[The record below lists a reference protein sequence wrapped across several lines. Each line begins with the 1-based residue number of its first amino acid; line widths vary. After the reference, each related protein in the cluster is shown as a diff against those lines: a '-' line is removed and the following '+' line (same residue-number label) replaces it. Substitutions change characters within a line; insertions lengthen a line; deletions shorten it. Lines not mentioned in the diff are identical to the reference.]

1 MGFPS
6 PANDYVQRALTVDM
20 ICGTGPNTRTI
31 ETATGYAV
39 LDLSLKPKQNSTV
52 MISYSGITDFA
63 KVMGRSLVTRDGE
76 AIEGD
81 ALDEVEVKGV
91 VTYIINRAT
100 QDDDDCPVM

>member
-6 PANDYVQRALTVDM
+6 PANDYAQRALTVDM
-20 ICGTGPNTRTI
+20 ICGTGPNTRTV

-39 LDLSLKPKQNSTV
+39 INVSLKPKQRDTV
-52 MISYSGITDFA
+52 LITYAGQTDFA
-63 KVMGRSLVTRDGE
+63 KIMGRSLITREGESIEGE
-76 AIEGD
+76 ALND
-81 ALDEVEVKGV
+81 VVVAGV

>member
-39 LDLSLKPKQNSTV
+39 IDISMRPKQNGTV
-52 MISYSGITDFA
+52 MITYSGITDFA
-63 KVMGRSLVTRDGE
+63 KVMGRALITRDGE
-76 AIEGD
+76 AIEGE
-81 ALDEVEVKGV
+81 ALNDVEVKGV
-91 VTYIINRAT
+91 VTFIINRAT
-100 QDDDDCPVM
+100 QEDDDCPVM

>member
-6 PANDYVQRALTVDM
+6 PANDYAQRALTVDM
-20 ICGTGPNTRTI
+20 ICGTGPNTRII
-31 ETATGYAV
+31 ETSTGYAV
-39 LDLSLKPKQNSTV
+39 LDLSLSPKQSSTV

-63 KVMGRSLVTRDGE
+63 KVMGKSLVTRDGE

-91 VTYIINRAT
+91 VTFIINRAV
-100 QDDDDCPVM
+100 QDDDDFPV

>member
-6 PANDYVQRALTVDM
+6 PANDYAQRALTVDM
-20 ICGTGPNTRTI
+20 ICSTGPNTRTI

-63 KVMGRSLVTRDGE
+63 KVMGKSLITRDGE
-76 AIEGD
+76 AIEGE
-81 ALDEVEVKGV
+81 ALSDVVVAGV
-91 VTYIINRAT
+91 VTFIINRAII
-100 QDDDDCPVM
+100 DDDECPAI

>member
-6 PANDYVQRALTVDM
+6 PANDYAQRALTVDM
-20 ICGTGPNTRTI
+20 ICGTGPNTRTV

-39 LDLSLKPKQNSTV
+39 IDVSLKPKQNSTV
-52 MISYSGITDFA
+52 MIAYSGITDFA
-63 KVMGRSLVTRDGE
+63 KVMGRSLITRDGE

-91 VTYIINRAT
+91 VTFIINRAF
-100 QDDDDCPVM
+100 QDDDGCPVM

>member
-6 PANDYVQRALTVDM
+6 PANDYAQRALTVDM
-20 ICGTGPNTRTI
+20 ICGTGPNTRII

-39 LDLSLKPKQNSTV
+39 LDLSLNPKQNSTV
-52 MISYSGITDFA
+52 MISYSGLTDFA
-63 KVMGRSLVTRDGE
+63 KVMGKSLVTRDGE

-91 VTYIINRAT
+91 VTYIINRAA
-100 QDDDDCPVM
+100 QDDDDLPV

>member
-6 PANDYVQRALTVDM
+6 PANDYAQRALTVDM

-39 LDLSLKPKQNSTV
+39 LDISMKPKQNSTV
-52 MISYSGITDFA
+52 MITYSGITDFA
-63 KVMGRSLVTRDGE
+63 KVMGRSLITRDGE

-81 ALDEVEVKGV
+81 ALDEVEIKGV
-91 VTYIINRAT
+91 VTFIINRT
-100 QDDDDCPVM
+100 IEEDDSIPI

>member
-6 PANDYVQRALTVDM
+6 PANDYAQRALTVDM

-39 LDLSLKPKQNSTV
+39 LDLSLKPKQNSMV

-63 KVMGRSLVTRDGE
+63 KVMGRSLITRDGE

-91 VTYIINRAT
+91 VTFIINRTAEE
-100 QDDDDCPVM
+100 DDAIPI

>member
-31 ETATGYAV
+31 ETETGYAV

-63 KVMGRSLVTRDGE
+63 KVMGKSLITRDGE

-91 VTYIINRAT
+91 VTYIINRAA
-100 QDDDDCPVM
+100 QEYDDCPVM

>member
-6 PANDYVQRALTVDM
+6 PANDYAQRALTVDM

-31 ETATGYAV
+31 ETETGYAV

-63 KVMGRSLVTRDGE
+63 KVMGKSLVTRDGE

-100 QDDDDCPVM
+100 QDGDDCPVM